1 MKTLNTAGL
10 HSDSEAGRNGT
21 MNRRSSLKTTSAIAL
36 SSSLPIGR
44 SSVRKEKEKE
54 EECSA
59 EGQSRL
65 KPSSSDEMEDT
76 PEVPQLGPPIA
87 PAVRSNIAARS
98 KEALLRHQV
107 RKTYSTYHTAP
118 HRTPSSS
125 LTHIPII

>member
-1 MKTLNTAGL
+1 M
-10 HSDSEAGRNGT
+10 
-21 MNRRSSLKTTSAIAL
+21 
-36 SSSLPIGR
+36 
-44 SSVRKEKEKE
+44 RKEKEKE

-107 RKTYSTYHTAP
+107 RKTYPTYHTAP
-118 HRTPSSS
+118 HTFL
-125 LTHIPII
+125 LTNSHSHHLNIFFVFTASNGEETDRQT